1 LPDDGNTYQAKW
13 EACFM
18 VKCILCDQPILSGV
32 SPAFKYGEPYCPK
45 CSVRIESILAR
56 GPWRADVAP
65 GKNANQSISPSFADV
80 LGLISF
86 VMALIGLVTGGVLC
100 LIAFVMSFFAVGKER
115 WHFGLIVLVTGVV
128 ILLAV
133 AVLALT
139 ASAVSF
145 F

>member
-1 LPDDGNTYQAKW
+1 
-13 EACFM
+13 M
-18 VKCILCDQPILSGV
+18 VKCILCDQPILGGV

-45 CSVRIESILAR
+45 CSARIESIAGR
-56 GPWRADVAP
+56 GLRHADAAP
-65 GKNANQSISPSFADV
+65 GKNADRTISPSFADV
-80 LGLISF
+80 LGLTSF
-86 VMALIGLVTGGVLC
+86 LVALIGLVTGGALC

-115 WHFGLIVLVTGVV
+115 WHFGMIVLVTGVV